1 MVKSGKLAGLIS
13 MRTFFQVVAAVMLPS
28 CPEVKQRL
36 TPYREHSR
44 ALLRPQ
50 FSRDQVADLNLE
62 ETHVQH
68 MFKHLSTSSGWTP
81 QIDLSPLFFRL
92 TIDSA
97 TEFLF
102 GQSIQ
107 SQVPSTAEEGV
118 YNAQFNWNSLADAFD
133 RGTAVLGVRSRLS
146 GLYWLY
152 KPKQFEQDCK
162 EVHRFAD
169 YFVNLA
175 LQQTG
180 EPLGEEKSKYVFL
193 RELAKTN
200 KDPIELRSQL
210 LNILLAGRDTTA
222 GLLGWTCWNL
232 ARHPSIYNKLRTT
245 IVEAF
250 GTYNNPHQ
258 ISFSSLKSCTY
269 LQHVLKETLRLF
281 PSVPLNARQAARDT
295 TLPLGGGPDG
305 TSPVYIKKG
314 QEVGYSV
321 YVMQRREDLWG
332 KDAAIF
338 NPDRWA
344 DRKMAGWEY
353 LPFNGGPRICLGQQ
367 FALTE
372 VGYVL
377 TRLIQKFDRMENC
390 NPQDEAIHHYSVT
403 SAPKQVLVKLHE
415 A

>member
-1 MVKSGKLAGLIS
+1 MAKCGKLTSFILTG
-13 MRTFFQVVAAVMLPS
+13 TFSGYYRDSLLSV
-28 CPEVKQRL
+28 QRL
-36 TPYREHSR
+36 SSDSYREHSR

-50 FSRDQVADLNLE
+50 FSREQVADLNLE

-68 MFKHLSTSSGWTP
+68 MLNHLSIQAGWTS

-107 SQVPSTAEEGV
+107 SQNLSSKEGWMH
-118 YNAQFNWNSLADAFD
+118 NEQFNWNSLADAFD

-146 GLYWLY
+146 GFYWLY
-152 KPKQFEQDCK
+152 NPKQFKDDCQQ
-162 EVHRFAD
+162 VHRFAD
-169 YFVNLA
+169 HFVHLA
-175 LQQTG
+175 LQ
-180 EPLGEEKSKYVFL
+180 EVDKPLEENTRYVFL

-232 ARHPSIYNKLRTT
+232 ARHPSIYNKLRTK
-245 IVEAF
+245 IVEEF
-250 GTYNNPHQ
+250 GTYDRPRD
-258 ISFSSLKSCTY
+258 ITFSSLKSCTF
-269 LQHVLKETLRLF
+269 LQHVLKEALRLF
-281 PSVPLNARQAARDT
+281 PSVPLNARQATRDT
-295 TLPLGGGPDG
+295 TLPVGGGPDG
-305 TSPVYIKKG
+305 TSPIFVKKG

-321 YVMQRREDLWG
+321 YVMQRREDIWG

-338 NPDRWA
+338 DPDRWV
-344 DRKMAGWEY
+344 DRKVGWEY

-390 NPQDEAIHHYSVT
+390 DGQNEPIHHYSVT
-403 SAPKQVLVKLHE
+403 SAPKQVLVRLHE

>member
-1 MVKSGKLAGLIS
+1 
-13 MRTFFQVVAAVMLPS
+13 
-28 CPEVKQRL
+28 
-36 TPYREHSR
+36 
-44 ALLRPQ
+44 
-50 FSRDQVADLNLE
+50 
-62 ETHVQH
+62 
-68 MFKHLSTSSGWTP
+68 MFRHLSTQSGWTP

-107 SQVPSTAEEGV
+107 SQIPPSEKTWMLNE
-118 YNAQFNWNSLADAFD
+118 QFNSNSLADAFD

-146 GLYWLY
+146 DFYWLY
-152 KPKQFEQDCK
+152 SPKQFEKDCQQ
-162 EVHRFAD
+162 VHQFAD
-169 YFVNLA
+169 HYVSLA
-175 LQQTG
+175 LQQAD
-180 EPLGEEKSKYVFL
+180 EPVDEEKARYVFL
-193 RELAKTN
+193 RELAKTT

-222 GLLGWTCWNL
+222 GLLGWTCWSL
-232 ARHPSIYNKLRTT
+232 ARHPAIYNKLRTL
-245 IVEAF
+245 IIEAF
-250 GTYNNPHQ
+250 GTYDKPRA
-258 ISFSSLKSCTY
+258 ITFSSLKACTY
-269 LQHVLKETLRLF
+269 LQHVMKEALRLF
-281 PSVPLNARQAARDT
+281 PSVPLNIRQATRDT
-295 TLPLGGGPDG
+295 TIPLGGGPDG

-321 YVMQRREDLWG
+321 YVMQRREDIWG

-344 DRKMAGWEY
+344 DKKVGWEY

-390 NPQDEAIHHYSVT
+390 EDLGEPIHHYSVT
-403 SAPKQVLVKLHE
+403 SAPKQVLVRLHE
-415 A
+415 ADS

>member
-1 MVKSGKLAGLIS
+1 
-13 MRTFFQVVAAVMLPS
+13 MRTFFQALVAVTIPS
-28 CPEVKQRL
+28 CPEVEQPL

-68 MFKHLSTSSGWTP
+68 MFKHLSTRSGWTR
-81 QIDLSPLFFRL
+81 QIDLSPVFFRL

-107 SQVPSTAEEGV
+107 SQVPSTAEVGMG
-118 YNAQFNWNSLADAFD
+118 NGQFNWNSLADAFD
-133 RGTAVLGVRSRLS
+133 RGTAVLGARARLS
-146 GLYWLY
+146 GLYWLIN
-152 KPKQFEQDCK
+152 PSQFKDDCK

-175 LQQTG
+175 LQQTS
-180 EPLGEEKSKYVFL
+180 EPVGEEKSKYVFL
-193 RELAKTN
+193 RELAKVN

-232 ARHPSIYNKLRTT
+232 ARHPSIYNRLRTT
-245 IVEAF
+245 IIEAF

-281 PSVPLNARQAARDT
+281 PSVPLNARQATRDT

-305 TSPVYIKKG
+305 TCPVYIKKG
-314 QEVGYSV
+314 QEIGYSV

-344 DRKMAGWEY
+344 DRKMVGWEY

-390 NPQDEAIHHYSVT
+390 DPRDEPIHHYSVT
-403 SAPKQVLVKLHE
+403 SAPKQVLVRLHE